1 MQPWLLTSKKAKA
14 KRANVVKVVERE
26 PSASHSHEQM
36 AVPGLSA
43 DFAEGAGHPPR
54 LRWEGKPELTKAPR
68 SDKTAA
74 AGIPEGFRP
83 VEPGRVALGGAG
95 ALSPGIADFSAP
107 SFS

>member
-1 MQPWLLTSKKAKA
+1 M
-14 KRANVVKVVERE
+14 
-26 PSASHSHEQM
+26 
-36 AVPGLSA
+36 PGLSA
-43 DFAEGAGHPPR
+43 DFAGGACTDVTLLAVASCTPPR